1 MLIFLSDK
9 GISTAEL
16 VLAADEALTVMGKLP
31 VGELVKTQSG
41 APKSMNYR
49 VSVTHTGDLSLLAVA
64 SEAVGIDIE
73 KNDRKV
79 PESMKDVRNWT
90 AYEAKRKMTGE
101 GIKLSEV
108 KAGGDYTKG
117 VTFHMFLDGYT
128 VATVGG
134 DETLFV
140 ICV

>member
-1 MLIFLSDK
+1 
-9 GISTAEL
+9 
-16 VLAADEALTVMGKLP
+16 
-31 VGELVKTQSG
+31 
-41 APKSMNYR
+41 
-49 VSVTHTGDLSLLAVA
+49 
-64 SEAVGIDIE
+64 
-73 KNDRKV
+73 
-79 PESMKDVRNWT
+79 MKDVRNWT

-117 VTFHMFLDGYT
+117 VTFHTFLDGYT